1 MRPLALCL
9 IVLLLGVPFQVRAE
23 GGEAPPE
30 PTVTFNAVHKISGRS
45 FPLKI
50 PTGAFSSY
58 DKLQIFPSRCIKTVD
73 NGEISYAA
81 LLEIY
86 ETSLSKTPTKLFSG
100 WLFSNSHSITNLENQ
115 YYDLVLESC
124 ELPEENIA
132 PAADEAETL
141 TPETPTEQMPA
152 PEQTYETE
160 EPESLPLD

>member
-1 MRPLALCL
+1 MRLLPLYVC
-9 IVLLLGVPFQVRAE
+9 VLLLGVPFLARAE
-23 GGEAPPE
+23 GGGEAPE
-30 PTVTFNAVHKISGRS
+30 PTVTFNAVNKISGRT

-58 DKLQIFPSRCIKTVD
+58 DKLQIFPARCIRTVD
-73 NGEISYAA
+73 EGEASYAA

-124 ELPEENIA
+124 ELPEEEA
-132 PAADEAETL
+132 PQAENADAAVTA
-141 TPETPTEQMPA
+141 ETPTEQTPA
-152 PEQTYETE
+152 PEKTNDAE
-160 EPESLPLD
+160 EPESIPLD